1 MIKKYGIYLLII
13 LLVIVASIMIYIK
26 INPKELPSNL
36 MSATGKIDGDLI
48 ALNTKYGGRIR
59 DISIADGE
67 QISQGDIVAIL
78 GSREY
83 AKKIEALSA
92 EVDAANDNLK
102 AMLNEF
108 HILEVSVPLEIN
120 KAHKAVEIAQAQKKE
135 LLSSLRSLQAVVQQ
149 SKKDLQRTQ
158 TLYEKKLIAQ
168 HKLELAQLQYTSDT
182 EKLQA
187 LQEQS
192 IAFNKAVEIAQ
203 DNYELALVQKKK
215 VIAAHNNI
223 EATKSKIVALKA
235 NKEALE
241 AVMDDLSIR
250 SPIDGYV
257 VEKIANKGEVLGAG
271 MVIATLIDP
280 QSLYLKVFVD
290 TMENGKIKIGDSAVI
305 FLDAQPDKAI
315 KAKVVSIA
323 ANAEFT
329 PKDVAVR
336 SDRIQ
341 RVYAVHLKPL
351 EVDPLLKLGIAAIG
365 VISTDGKNLPESL
378 HEIPSI

>member
-13 LLVIVASIMIYIK
+13 LLVIVASIMIYVK

-78 GSREY
+78 RSREY
-83 AKKIEALSA
+83 VKKIEALSA

-192 IAFNKAVEIAQ
+192 IALNKAVEIAQ

-223 EATKSKIVALKA
+223 EATKSKIVALRA

-241 AVMDDLSIR
+241 AVMDDLSVR